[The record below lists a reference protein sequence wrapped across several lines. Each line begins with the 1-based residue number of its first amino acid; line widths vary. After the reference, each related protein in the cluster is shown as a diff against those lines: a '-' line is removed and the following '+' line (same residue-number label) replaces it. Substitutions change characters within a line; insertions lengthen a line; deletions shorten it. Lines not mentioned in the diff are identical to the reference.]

1 MLSVVVA
8 VVENRAREVCLSTLS
23 AEAGSQVNA
32 EIFQDSQSYAETLAH
47 LVSLSPTE
55 ILLHDGSRGRVLSLK
70 ITEAFLSTSHE
81 LTSGHQT
88 RVLFVNRQYFDQ
100 DRGAEMLKRVSW
112 SVIECTM
119 LASYTFLSATYCLL
133 KYVENVSGRNF
144 TPQSLK
150 ISLQIGNK
158 TRMLIERKSAAE
170 LELIANARTG
180 DHRRSLFGI
189 IKGTKTA
196 IGSRLLRREILSPCT
211 HLPTIQERLDA
222 VSFFLSHEEVFEA
235 LCMQL
240 SGMPDLDRL
249 LGGLVA
255 VPRAVNA
262 ETAGQGVATVLGL
275 RHALKLVEP
284 LSVILEGGLSSSE
297 VAMQM
302 RNERAQYE
310 HSVATLLPGCSLI
323 TAILDNLRAP
333 QLKIIERDV
342 IGPIFSDSSKYS
354 KGSTSLKNQEC
365 FAVKSGIDGMLD
377 LARHT
382 YFQCVQDIHQLAET
396 YAREYPDAAPRVQI
410 SSTRGYF
417 LQLPS
422 NVTTLPDIYIQCIKN
437 VKTISCTTVEV
448 SSLSDRAREALN
460 EALILTSGIV
470 QGVMAKIREDMDSL
484 FAMVESIALLDL
496 IQGFAR
502 LVASSNRAYCKPQLV
517 AAGPLSI
524 SKGYHPITG
533 SLMATTGTT
542 VAGGFVANDVTLTLT
557 RNILIIT
564 GANGTG
570 KTTLLKQIAIIV
582 VLAQIGCFVPC
593 ESAIIPVRDSIL
605 TRISTGDDAE
615 NNLSSF
621 QVEMME
627 TKRCLEAVT
636 SRSLVLVDELG
647 RGTSTA
653 EGCALAWSVCE
664 AMASS
669 PAYTLVVTHYP
680 LICKLSKHVQNIV
693 NVHLQT
699 GKGDYYGEGDGSN
712 AHAIADGP
720 ADALKV
726 GYGIQTAQGCGFPIE
741 IVKDANLIRDF
752 LVHNHETKQHFELSA
767 PRVEDEDDNTND
779 DDGFTISDLHSL
791 AQLLSL
797 LGKASQTS
805 LEVVPAGLKEIDCRI
820 TTEDRMKMLE
830 SVPTS

>member
-1 MLSVVVA
+1 
-8 VVENRAREVCLSTLS
+8 
-23 AEAGSQVNA
+23 
-32 EIFQDSQSYAETLAH
+32 
-47 LVSLSPTE
+47 
-55 ILLHDGSRGRVLSLK
+55 
-70 ITEAFLSTSHE
+70 
-81 LTSGHQT
+81 
-88 RVLFVNRQYFDQ
+88 
-100 DRGAEMLKRVSW
+100 MLKRLSW
-112 SVIECTM
+112 SVVECTM
-119 LASYTFLSATYCLL
+119 LASYTFLAATYCLL

-150 ISLQIGNK
+150 ISLQMGNR
-158 TRMLIERKSAAE
+158 TRMMIGHTSAAE

-180 DHRRSLFGI
+180 DHRHSLFGI

-235 LCMQL
+235 LCMYL

-255 VPRAVNA
+255 VPRAVNT

-284 LSVILEGGLSSSE
+284 LSIILEGGLSSSE
-297 VAMQM
+297 AAMQM
-302 RNERAQYE
+302 RNERAQDE
-310 HSVATLLPGCSLI
+310 NSVKASLLPGCSLI
-323 TAILDNLRAP
+323 TAILDNIRAP

-342 IGPIFSDSSKYS
+342 IGPIITDSSKYS
-354 KGSTSLKNQEC
+354 KGSSSLKNQEC

-382 YFQCVQDIHQLAET
+382 YSQCVQDIHQLAET
-396 YAREYPDAAPRVQI
+396 YAKEYPEAAPRIQM
-410 SSTRGYF
+410 SATRGYF

-422 NVTTLPDIYIQCIKN
+422 NITTLPNIFIQYIKN

-448 SSLSDRAREALN
+448 SNLSDRAREALN
-460 EALILTSGIV
+460 EALILTNGII
-470 QGVMAKIREDMDSL
+470 QGVLSKIREDMDSL

-502 LVASSNRAYCKPQLV
+502 HVASSNRTYCKPQLV

-524 SKGYHPITG
+524 SKGYHPITD
-533 SLMATTGTT
+533 SLMETSGAT
-542 VAGGFVANDVTLTLT
+542 VAGGFQANDVTLALT
-557 RNILIIT
+557 RNLLVVT

-570 KTTLLKQIAIIV
+570 KTTVLKQIAIIV

-593 ESAIIPVRDSIL
+593 ESAIIPVRDNIL
-605 TRISTGDDAE
+605 TRISTGDYAE

-647 RGTSTA
+647 RGTSTI

-669 PAYTLVVTHYP
+669 PAYTMVVTHYP
-680 LICKLSKHVQNIV
+680 LICKLSKHFPNIV

-699 GKGDYYGEGDGSN
+699 GKGNDYGEGDGSN

-726 GYGIQTAQGCGFPIE
+726 GYGIQTAQDCGFPIE
-741 IVKDANLIRDF
+741 IIKDANFIRDF
-752 LVHNHETKQHFELSA
+752 LVRNHQTKNHIELSA
-767 PRVEDEDDNTND
+767 PRVEDDGGNDDND
-779 DDGFTISDLHSL
+779 DDGFTISELRGL
-791 AQLLSL
+791 AQLLLL
-797 LGKASQTS
+797 LGKASKTS
-805 LEVVPAGLKEIDCRI
+805 LEVVPKGLKEIDCRI
-820 TTEDRMKMLE
+820 TTEDRMRMLQAI
-830 SVPTS
+830 SNS